1 MKLGSGSILLVQHG
15 SLISCHEMG
24 SKGQALN
31 VVSRLH
37 DPAPLQPQLKKHH
50 SLPWYDQD
58 EGVWVQHL
66 SLAGVFMTKL

>member
-24 SKGQALN
+24 TKGQALN

-37 DPAPLQPQLKKHH
+37 DSAPLQPQLKKHH
-50 SLPWYDQD
+50 SLPCYDQD

>member
-15 SLISCHEMG
+15 SLISCREMG

-37 DPAPLQPQLKKHH
+37 DSAPLQPQLKKHH
-50 SLPWYDQD
+50 SLPCYDQD

>member
-1 MKLGSGSILLVQHG
+1 MS
-15 SLISCHEMG
+15 
-24 SKGQALN
+24 SKRITKSYNQEFKDD
-31 VVSRLH
+31 S
-37 DPAPLQPQLKKHH
+37 APLHSQLKKHH